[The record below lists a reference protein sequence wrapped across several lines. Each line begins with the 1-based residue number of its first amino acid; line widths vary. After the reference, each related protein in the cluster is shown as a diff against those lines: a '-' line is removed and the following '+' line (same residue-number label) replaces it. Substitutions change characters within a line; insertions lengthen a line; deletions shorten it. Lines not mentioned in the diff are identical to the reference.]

1 MAAALFGLLGILAIL
16 VSLVLLIVFGIIAA
30 VKKNFKKTRFIVSG
44 SILIVGII
52 LFSVAYH
59 MTNSETDT
67 TVATSTDSI
76 SSSSD
81 NSSSSD
87 SNTSTSSDDTS
98 DSSKD
103 NSNSDGNSAVD
114 VEKTTKI
121 NFVHTIGQLTTKV
134 ESAEIINA
142 IDSGMTDNNG
152 HDIQYAL
159 LVKMSVTNHAPD
171 TATTYPSQ
179 GHVVLP
185 DGTQLDAVGAADM
198 DYSDAFKDGDIENGA
213 TISGYV
219 IFPLTMSQAENFK
232 SGNFKFDVMCG
243 DENMTTKYYDIPI
256 KF

>member
-67 TVATSTDSI
+67 TVATSTDSNP
-76 SSSSD
+76 SSSD

-98 DSSKD
+98 DSS
-103 NSNSDGNSAVD
+103 NSDGDSAVD
-114 VEKTTKI
+114 VEKTTKV
-121 NFVHTIGQLTTKV
+121 NFVNTVGQQTTKV

-142 IDSGMTDNNG
+142 IDSGMTDDNG
-152 HDIQYAL
+152 NDVQYAL
-159 LVKMSVTNHAPD
+159 LIKMSVTNNAPEA
-171 TATTYPSQ
+171 ATTYPSQ

-185 DGTQLDAVGAADM
+185 DGTQLNAIGAADM
-198 DYSDAFKDGDIENGA
+198 DYTDAFKDGDIENGA
-213 TISGYV
+213 TVSGYV
-219 IFPLTMSQAENFK
+219 IFPLTMAQATDFK
-232 SGNFKFDVMCG
+232 NCNFKFEVMCG
-243 DENMTTKYYDIPI
+243 DENMTTKNYDIPI